1 MWGSLKTLLRDQLNP
16 EELRALYKSF
26 DIIGDI
32 AIIRVQNFLE
42 PKAPLVAEA
51 IMETHKRVKT
61 VLLQTSPVLGKFRLR
76 KLQWIAGENRT
87 ETVHR
92 EFGCLFKVDLNHVY
106 FSPRLCYERMRV
118 AKLVRPN
125 EVVANLFAGVGCF
138 SIVMARFSKVDKVH
152 SIDINS
158 VAVAYMQEN
167 VMLNKVKRQV
177 IPLLGDAKEIVEKQL
192 RNVADRVLMPLP
204 EKAYEYLDQ
213 ALIALKPSGGYIHYY
228 AFEHARK
235 DEKPV
240 EKVKARVSEKLR
252 KLKAE
257 FNIPFGRIVRPTGPN
272 WYQVVID
279 IQVASNSAV

>member
-1 MWGSLKTLLRDQLNP
+1 MKKDLKSILKEKLQPQELNSLI
-16 EELRALYKSF
+16 KSF

-32 AIIRVQNFLE
+32 AIIRVQNVLK

-51 IMETHKRVKT
+51 IMGTHKRVKT
-61 VLLQTSPVLGKFRLR
+61 VLLQTSPVLGEFRLR

-106 FSPRLCYERMRV
+106 FSPRLSYERMRI

-158 VAVAYMQEN
+158 VAVGYMQEN
-167 VMLNKVKRQV
+167 VRLNKVKRQV

-204 EKAYEYLDQ
+204 EKAYEYLDH
-213 ALIALKPSGGYIHYY
+213 ALIALKPSGGHIHYY
-228 AFEHARK
+228 AFEHATK

-279 IQVASNSAV
+279 IQVVSNSVV